1 MDDFVKKAVE
11 HSMIRKPSKGFT
23 DRVMEQVFEL
33 KTSKP
38 YQPIISKRTWIVL
51 GSLSLAGLIALLWV
65 PAENVQETG
74 TLTFIDKI
82 TKFTGSI
89 DFSGIEFFNNI
100 NLLLI
105 AGISLAIFL
114 LLFFDS
120 YITKKR

>member
-1 MDDFVKKAVE
+1 
-11 HSMIRKPSKGFT
+11 MIRKPSKGFT